1 MGSKPAKSNVLKAGR
16 LQPHRDRFDAEL
28 ESLVTSM
35 DKSDRCVVGKAA
47 GIGVVK
53 LKNGRRAE
61 IQLRITTEREEWIKG
76 K

>member
-1 MGSKPAKSNVLKAGR
+1 MTMEKQKGLQMKGR
-16 LQPHRDRFDAEL
+16 LQLHKDRFEGEL

-35 DKSDRCVVGKAA
+35 DESDRCVVGKAA
-47 GIGVVK
+47 GIGVIK

-61 IQLRITTEREEWIKG
+61 VQLRITTEREEWIKG